1 MGFIRQ
7 SFKRQIFLIF
17 LAVTLAMVI
26 IGGILTVQGFQASIR
41 ADYKKRD
48 IEQDRTLTLQLE
60 SDLGLVE
67 GAINKIAH
75 DEALMEAAFGER
87 PSNSLTV
94 YTSLYEDTRDIRD
107 FTTVELYQGSRC
119 IYSTKSG
126 YSINRLPENYSVLK
140 EATKKK
146 GQIVY
151 ALDPET
157 SSETGAALLI
167 ARNLIREPQNG
178 YVVIRLEQSV
188 IEDRISG
195 KINSRDGFMLTNEY
209 LRLYCL
215 LGIAEDGETL
225 SIIRNNLMRGALYNA
240 GVGSNVYIQ
249 EIGSTGLLSI
259 YLTPPALDDSAA
271 KVGYQIILIQALISV
286 VVCLAV
292 ASRMS
297 SYFSKPIR
305 QLAAAMKRFRKG
317 DFETRI
323 ELEREDEFEQL
334 ATGFNKMTTQLN
346 QTMEERVAAEHRVNE
361 TRIQMMQAQLNP
373 HFLYNTLDTIKWV
386 AKANQV
392 PEVATL
398 SASLASILRTSI
410 SEKQFCKLSQ
420 EIKLV
425 ESYCEIQKIRYQD
438 ILSYEIDVPEELF
451 EYEIP
456 KITIQPIVENAI
468 IHGLEGR
475 TDGHIWITAR
485 GWRGAGTSENA
496 ENDSGNPG
504 VNEKSSGAIAAQNEE
519 NTAYT
524 DLLEITIRDNG
535 AGISEEVVEALANDD
550 PDTLEGHL
558 GLNNVNTII
567 RIYYGK
573 EYGVSARKAEEGGT
587 IMKVLLPLSYK
598 EPVDSNKIE

>member
-7 SFKRQIFLIF
+7 SFKRQIFIIF

-26 IGGILTVQGFQASIR
+26 IGGILTVQGFQASIK
-41 ADYKKRD
+41 ADYQKND
-48 IEQDRTLTLQLE
+48 IEQDRILTKSLA
-60 SDLGLVE
+60 SDLELVE
-67 GAINKIAH
+67 IA
-75 DEALMEAAFGER
+75 A
-87 PSNSLTV
+87 NSIAENEILLSAVAGKKGVSSLSV
-94 YTSLYEDTRDIRD
+94 YSALYENTRDIKD
-107 FTTVELYQGSRC
+107 FATVELYTGSKC
-119 IYSTKSG
+119 IFSTKSG
-126 YSINRLPENYSVLK
+126 YASNYLPESYSVLK
-140 EATKKK
+140 EAAEKQP
-146 GQIVY
+146 QIVY

-157 SSETGAALLI
+157 SSETGAALVI
-167 ARNLIREPQNG
+167 ARMLVNEPQNG
-178 YVVIRLEQSV
+178 YVVIRIEQNEIV
-188 IEDRISG
+188 DRVSG
-195 KINSRDGFMLTNEY
+195 NINSRDGFMLTNEF
-209 LRLYCL
+209 LRPYCL
-215 LGIAEDGETL
+215 IGIAEDGETL
-225 SIIRNNLMRGALYNA
+225 STIRNNLMKGALYNA
-240 GVGSNVYIQ
+240 GVESNVYIE
-249 EIGSTGLLSI
+249 EIGSTGLLGI

-271 KVGYQIILIQALISV
+271 RVGYQIILIQALISV

-297 SYFSKPIR
+297 TYFSKPIR
-305 QLAAAMKRFRKG
+305 QMAQAMKRFRKG

-346 QTMEERVAAEHRVNE
+346 QTMEERVEAEHKVNE

-410 SEKQFCKLSQ
+410 SEKQFCRLGQ
-420 EIKLV
+420 EIALV
-425 ESYCEIQKIRYQD
+425 ENYCDIQKIRFD
-438 ILSYEIDVPEELF
+438 DSFDLTVDLPDALEDAI
-451 EYEIP
+451 IP
-456 KITIQPIVENAI
+456 KLILQPIVENAI

-485 GWRGAGTSENA
+485 GWGEPEGITDVKEPGKKASQDTGIN
-496 ENDSGNPG
+496 SG
-504 VNEKSSGAIAAQNEE
+504 
-519 NTAYT
+519 T

-550 PDTLEGHL
+550 PSTLEGHL

-567 RIYYGK
+567 RLYYGK
-573 EYGVSARKAEEGGT
+573 EYGVSARKAKEGGT
-587 IMKVLLPLSYK
+587 VMKVLLPLSYK
-598 EPVDSNKIE
+598 EPVDTGNLSS

>member
-7 SFKRQIFLIF
+7 SFKRQIFFIF

-26 IGGILTVQGFQASIR
+26 IGGVLTVQGFQASIK
-41 ADYKKRD
+41 ADYRKND
-48 IEQDRTLTLQLE
+48 IEQDRILTRQLE

-67 GAINKIAH
+67 TAINNIAR
-75 DEALMEAAFGER
+75 DEVLLSAVSDSNA
-87 PSNSLTV
+87 SNSLAV
-94 YTSLYEDTRDIRD
+94 YTALYENTRDIKD
-107 FTTVELYQGSRC
+107 FSTVELYKDGKC
-119 IYSTKSG
+119 IFSTKSG
-126 YSINRLPENYSVLK
+126 YSSNRLPEYYSVLK

-146 GQIVY
+146 DQIVY
-151 ALDPET
+151 APDPE
-157 SSETGAALLI
+157 SSSATGAALLI
-167 ARNLIREPQNG
+167 ARRLVEEPKRG
-178 YVVIRLEQSV
+178 YVVIRMEQSE

-195 KINSRDGFMLTNEY
+195 KINARDGFMLTNKF
-209 LRLYCL
+209 LRPYCL
-215 LGIAEDGETL
+215 LGIAEDGKTL
-225 SIIRNNLMRGALYNA
+225 ATIRNNLMNGALYNT
-240 GVGSNVYIQ
+240 GVESNVYIQ
-249 EIGSTGLLSI
+249 EIGSTGVLSV

-271 KVGYQIILIQALISV
+271 RVGYQIILIQAIISV
-286 VVCLAV
+286 IVCLAV

-297 SYFSKPIR
+297 SYFSKPIT
-305 QLAAAMKRFRKG
+305 QMAAAMKRFRKG

-323 ELEREDEFEQL
+323 ELEREDEFDQL

-346 QTMEERVAAEHRVNE
+346 QTMEERVAAEHKVNE

-410 SEKQFCKLSQ
+410 SENQFCKLSQ

-425 ESYCEIQKIRYQD
+425 ESYCEIQKIRFD
-438 ILSYEIDVPEELF
+438 DSFDLTVDLPKSLENAI
-451 EYEIP
+451 IP
-456 KITIQPIVENAI
+456 KLILQPIVENAI

-485 GWRGAGTSENA
+485 GWNDAGKGEGAE
-496 ENDSGNPG
+496 DSG
-504 VNEKSSGAIAAQNEE
+504 E
-519 NTAYT
+519 NTETSPGT
-524 DLLEITIRDNG
+524 DLLEITIKDNG

-550 PDTLEGHL
+550 PNTLEGHL

-567 RIYYGK
+567 RLYYGK

-598 EPVDSNKIE
+598 EPDTAERN

>member
-7 SFKRQIFLIF
+7 SFKRQIFFIF

-26 IGGILTVQGFQASIR
+26 IGGILTVQGFQASIK
-41 ADYKKRD
+41 ADYQKND
-48 IEQDRTLTLQLE
+48 IEQDRVLTQSLV
-60 SDLGLVE
+60 SDLEMVSN
-67 GAINKIAH
+67 AANSIA
-75 DEALMEAAFGER
+75 ENEILLSAVAGEKGV
-87 PSNSLTV
+87 SSLSV
-94 YTSLYEDTRDIRD
+94 YSALYENTRDIKD
-107 FTTVELYQGSRC
+107 FATVELYTGGKC
-119 IYSTKSG
+119 IFSTKSG
-126 YSINRLPENYSVLK
+126 YSSNYLPESYSVLK
-140 EATKKK
+140 EAVKKQP
-146 GQIVY
+146 QIVY
-151 ALDPET
+151 GLDPAT

-167 ARNLIREPQNG
+167 ARMMVDEPQKG
-178 YVVIRLEQSV
+178 YVVIRIEQNDIV
-188 IEDRISG
+188 DRISG
-195 KINSRDGFMLTNEY
+195 NINSRDGFMLTNEF
-209 LRLYCL
+209 LRPYCL
-215 LGIAEDGETL
+215 LGIAEDGKAL
-225 SIIRNNLMRGALYNA
+225 STIRNNLMKGALYNA
-240 GVGSNVYIQ
+240 GVESNVYIE
-249 EIGSTGLLSI
+249 EIGSTGLLGI
-259 YLTPPALDDSAA
+259 YLTPPALDDSAVR
-271 KVGYQIILIQALISV
+271 VGYQIIVIQALISII
-286 VVCLAV
+286 VCLAV

-305 QLAAAMKRFRKG
+305 QMAQAMKRFRKG

-346 QTMEERVAAEHRVNE
+346 QTMEERVAAEHKVNE

-410 SEKQFCKLSQ
+410 SEKQFCKLEQ

-425 ESYCEIQKIRYQD
+425 ESYCDIQKIRFD
-438 ILSYEIDVPEELF
+438 DSFDLTVNLPENLENAI
-451 EYEIP
+451 IP
-456 KITIQPIVENAI
+456 KLILQPIVENAI
-468 IHGLEGR
+468 IHGLDGR

-485 GWRGAGTSENA
+485 GWGESAFLEDRSGLGKKKDHDIGSET
-496 ENDSGNPG
+496 GP
-504 VNEKSSGAIAAQNEE
+504 
-519 NTAYT
+519 
-524 DLLEITIRDNG
+524 DLLEITIKDNG

-567 RIYYGK
+567 RLYYGK

-587 IMKVLLPLSYK
+587 VMKVLLPLSYK
-598 EPVDSNKIE
+598 EPVDNGDLKA

>member
-7 SFKRQIFLIF
+7 SFKRQIFIIF

-26 IGGILTVQGFQASIR
+26 IGGILTVQGFQASIK
-41 ADYKKRD
+41 ADYQKND
-48 IEQDRTLTLQLE
+48 IEQDRILTKSLA
-60 SDLGLVE
+60 SDLELVE
-67 GAINKIAH
+67 IA
-75 DEALMEAAFGER
+75 A
-87 PSNSLTV
+87 NSIAENEILLSAVAGKKGVSSLSV
-94 YTSLYEDTRDIRD
+94 YSALYENTRDIKD
-107 FTTVELYQGSRC
+107 FATVELYTGSKC
-119 IYSTKSG
+119 IFSTKSG
-126 YSINRLPENYSVLK
+126 YASNYLPESYSVLK
-140 EATKKK
+140 EAAEKQP
-146 GQIVY
+146 QIVY

-167 ARNLIREPQNG
+167 ARMLVNEPQNG
-178 YVVIRLEQSV
+178 YVVIRIEQNEIV
-188 IEDRISG
+188 DRVSG
-195 KINSRDGFMLTNEY
+195 NINSRDGFMLTNEF
-209 LRLYCL
+209 LRPYCL
-215 LGIAEDGETL
+215 IGIAEDGETL
-225 SIIRNNLMRGALYNA
+225 STIRNNLMKGALYNA
-240 GVGSNVYIQ
+240 GVESNVYIE
-249 EIGSTGLLSI
+249 EIGSTGLLGI

-271 KVGYQIILIQALISV
+271 RVGYQIILIQALISV

-297 SYFSKPIR
+297 TYFSKPIR
-305 QLAAAMKRFRKG
+305 QMAQAMKRFRKG

-346 QTMEERVAAEHRVNE
+346 QTMEERVEAEHKVNE

-410 SEKQFCKLSQ
+410 SEKQFCKLGQ
-420 EIKLV
+420 EIALV
-425 ESYCEIQKIRYQD
+425 ENYCDIQKIRFD
-438 ILSYEIDVPEELF
+438 DSFDLTVDLPDALEDAI
-451 EYEIP
+451 IP
-456 KITIQPIVENAI
+456 KLILQPIVENAI

-485 GWRGAGTSENA
+485 GWGEPEGITDVKGPGKKASQDTGIN
-496 ENDSGNPG
+496 SG
-504 VNEKSSGAIAAQNEE
+504 
-519 NTAYT
+519 T

-550 PDTLEGHL
+550 PSTLEGHL

-567 RIYYGK
+567 RLYYGK
-573 EYGVSARKAEEGGT
+573 EYGVSARKAKEGGT
-587 IMKVLLPLSYK
+587 VMKVLLPLSYK
-598 EPVDSNKIE
+598 EPVDTGNLSS

>member
-7 SFKRQIFLIF
+7 SFKRQIFIIF

-26 IGGILTVQGFQASIR
+26 IGGILTVQGFQASIK
-41 ADYKKRD
+41 ADYQKND
-48 IEQDRTLTLQLE
+48 IEQDRILTKSLA
-60 SDLGLVE
+60 SDLELVE
-67 GAINKIAH
+67 IA
-75 DEALMEAAFGER
+75 A
-87 PSNSLTV
+87 NSIAENEILLSAVAGKKGVSSLSV
-94 YTSLYEDTRDIRD
+94 YSALYENTRDIKD
-107 FTTVELYQGSRC
+107 FATVELYTGSKC
-119 IYSTKSG
+119 IFSTKSG
-126 YSINRLPENYSVLK
+126 YASNYLPESYSVLK
-140 EATKKK
+140 EAAEKQP
-146 GQIVY
+146 QIVY

-167 ARNLIREPQNG
+167 ARMLVNEPQNG
-178 YVVIRLEQSV
+178 YVVIRIEQNEIV
-188 IEDRISG
+188 DRVSG
-195 KINSRDGFMLTNEY
+195 NINSRDGFMLTNEF
-209 LRLYCL
+209 LRPYCL
-215 LGIAEDGETL
+215 IGIAEDGETL
-225 SIIRNNLMRGALYNA
+225 STIRNNLMKGALYNA
-240 GVGSNVYIQ
+240 GVESNVYIE
-249 EIGSTGLLSI
+249 EIGSTGLLGI

-271 KVGYQIILIQALISV
+271 RVGYQIILIQALISV

-297 SYFSKPIR
+297 TYFSKPIR
-305 QLAAAMKRFRKG
+305 QMAQAMKRFRKG

-346 QTMEERVAAEHRVNE
+346 QTMEERVEAEHKVNE

-410 SEKQFCKLSQ
+410 SEKQFCKLGQ
-420 EIKLV
+420 EIALV
-425 ESYCEIQKIRYQD
+425 ENYCDIQKIRFD
-438 ILSYEIDVPEELF
+438 DSFDLTVDLPDALEDAI
-451 EYEIP
+451 IP
-456 KITIQPIVENAI
+456 KLILQPIVENAI

-485 GWRGAGTSENA
+485 GWGEPEGITDVKEPGKKACQDTGIN
-496 ENDSGNPG
+496 SG
-504 VNEKSSGAIAAQNEE
+504 
-519 NTAYT
+519 T

-550 PDTLEGHL
+550 PSTLEGHL

-567 RIYYGK
+567 RLYYGK
-573 EYGVSARKAEEGGT
+573 EYGVSARKAKEGGT
-587 IMKVLLPLSYK
+587 VMKVLLPLSYK
-598 EPVDSNKIE
+598 EPVDTGNLSS

>member
-17 LAVTLAMVI
+17 LAVTLVMVI
-26 IGGILTVQGFQASIR
+26 VGGILTVQGFQASIR

-67 GAINKIAH
+67 AAINKIAH
-75 DEALMEAAFGER
+75 DETLLRAAFGER
-87 PSNSLTV
+87 PSNSLAV
-94 YTSLYEDTRDIRD
+94 YTSLYEDTRDIKD
-107 FTTVELYQGSRC
+107 FTTVELYLGGRC
-119 IYSTKSG
+119 VYSTKSG
-126 YSINRLPENYSVLK
+126 YSSNRLPENYSVLK
-140 EATKKK
+140 ESIKKK

-167 ARNLIREPQNG
+167 ARNLVKEPENG

-209 LRLYCL
+209 LRPYCL
-215 LGIAEDGETL
+215 LGIAEDGKTL
-225 SIIRNNLMRGALYNA
+225 STIRNNLMQGALYNA
-240 GVGSNVYIQ
+240 GVESNVYIQ
-249 EIGSTGLLSI
+249 EIGATGLLSI

-271 KVGYQIILIQALISV
+271 RVGYQIILIQAIISV

-334 ATGFNKMTTQLN
+334 ATGFNKMTTQLKD
-346 QTMEERVAAEHRVNE
+346 TMDERVQAERRVNE

-425 ESYCEIQKIRYQD
+425 ESYCDIQKIRFD
-438 ILSYEIDVPEELF
+438 DSFDLTVDLPKDLEEAI
-451 EYEIP
+451 IP
-456 KITIQPIVENAI
+456 KLILQPIVENAI

-485 GWRGAGTSENA
+485 GWRANGSSENA
-496 ENDSGNPG
+496 QENGEIKHTDETTAVITAVINT
-504 VNEKSSGAIAAQNEE
+504 VQNVEGAVG
-519 NTAYT
+519 T

-550 PDTLEGHL
+550 PSTLEGHL

-598 EPVDSNKIE
+598 EPLE

>member
-17 LAVTLAMVI
+17 LAVTLVMVI
-26 IGGILTVQGFQASIR
+26 VGGILTVQGFQASIR

-67 GAINKIAH
+67 AAINKIAH
-75 DEALMEAAFGER
+75 DETLLRAAFGER
-87 PSNSLTV
+87 PSNSLAV
-94 YTSLYEDTRDIRD
+94 YTSLYEDTRDIKD
-107 FTTVELYQGSRC
+107 FTTVELYLGGRC
-119 IYSTKSG
+119 VYSTKSG
-126 YSINRLPENYSVLK
+126 YSSNRLPENYSVLK
-140 EATKKK
+140 ESIKKK

-167 ARNLIREPQNG
+167 ARNLVKEPENG

-209 LRLYCL
+209 LRPYCL
-215 LGIAEDGETL
+215 LGIAEDGKTL
-225 SIIRNNLMRGALYNA
+225 STIRNNLMQGALYNA
-240 GVGSNVYIQ
+240 GVESNVYIQ
-249 EIGSTGLLSI
+249 EIGATGLLSI

-271 KVGYQIILIQALISV
+271 RVGYQIILIQAIISV

-425 ESYCEIQKIRYQD
+425 ESYCDIQKIRFD
-438 ILSYEIDVPEELF
+438 DSFDLTVDLPKDLEEAI
-451 EYEIP
+451 IP
-456 KITIQPIVENAI
+456 KLILQPIVENAI

-485 GWRGAGTSENA
+485 GWRANGSSENA
-496 ENDSGNPG
+496 QDNGEIKHTDETTAVINTVQN
-504 VNEKSSGAIAAQNEE
+504 VEGAVG
-519 NTAYT
+519 T

-550 PDTLEGHL
+550 PSTLEGHL

-598 EPVDSNKIE
+598 EPLE

>member
-7 SFKRQIFLIF
+7 SFKRQIFFIF

-26 IGGILTVQGFQASIR
+26 IGGVLTVQGFQASIK
-41 ADYKKRD
+41 ADYRKND
-48 IEQDRTLTLQLE
+48 IEQDRILTRQLE

-67 GAINKIAH
+67 TAINNIAR
-75 DEALMEAAFGER
+75 DEVLLSAVSGSNA
-87 PSNSLTV
+87 SNSLAV
-94 YTSLYEDTRDIRD
+94 YTALYENTRDIKD
-107 FTTVELYQGSRC
+107 FSTVELYKDGKC
-119 IYSTKSG
+119 IFSTKSG
-126 YSINRLPENYSVLK
+126 YSSNRLPEYYSVLK

-146 GQIVY
+146 DQIVY
-151 ALDPET
+151 APDPE
-157 SSETGAALLI
+157 SSSATGAALLI
-167 ARNLIREPQNG
+167 ARRLVEEPKSG
-178 YVVIRLEQSV
+178 YVVIRIEQSE

-195 KINSRDGFMLTNEY
+195 KINARDGFMLTNKF
-209 LRLYCL
+209 LRPYCL
-215 LGIAEDGETL
+215 LGIAEDGKTL
-225 SIIRNNLMRGALYNA
+225 ATIRNNLMNGALYNTDIE
-240 GVGSNVYIQ
+240 SNVYIQ
-249 EIGSTGLLSI
+249 EIGSTGVLSV

-271 KVGYQIILIQALISV
+271 RVGYQIIVIQAIISV
-286 VVCLAV
+286 IVCLAV

-297 SYFSKPIR
+297 SYFSKPIT
-305 QLAAAMKRFRKG
+305 QMAAAMKRFRKG

-323 ELEREDEFEQL
+323 ELEREDEFDQL

-346 QTMEERVAAEHRVNE
+346 QTMEERVAAEHKVNE

-410 SEKQFCKLSQ
+410 SENQFCKLSQ

-425 ESYCEIQKIRYQD
+425 ESYCEIQKIRFD
-438 ILSYEIDVPEELF
+438 DSFDLTVDLPKSLENAI
-451 EYEIP
+451 IP
-456 KITIQPIVENAI
+456 KLILQPIVENAI

-485 GWRGAGTSENA
+485 GWNDAGKGEGAKDFG
-496 ENDSGNPG
+496 
-504 VNEKSSGAIAAQNEE
+504 E
-519 NTAYT
+519 NTETSPGT

-550 PDTLEGHL
+550 PNTLEGHL

-567 RIYYGK
+567 RLYYGK

-598 EPVDSNKIE
+598 EPDTAERN

>member
-7 SFKRQIFLIF
+7 SFKRQIFVIF

-26 IGGILTVQGFQASIR
+26 IGGILTVQGFQASIK
-41 ADYKKRD
+41 ADYQRND
-48 IEQDRTLTLQLE
+48 IEQDRILTQSLA
-60 SDLGLVE
+60 SDLELVE
-67 GAINKIAH
+67 LAVNNIAG
-75 DEALMEAAFGER
+75 DEVLLSAVAGEKGV
-87 PSNSLTV
+87 SSLSV
-94 YTSLYEDTRDIRD
+94 YSALYEHTRDIKD
-107 FTTVELYQGSRC
+107 FATVELYRGGKC
-119 IYSTKSG
+119 IFSTTSG
-126 YSINRLPENYSVLK
+126 YATNRLPEGYSVLK
-140 EATKKK
+140 EAAKKQP
-146 GQIVY
+146 QIVY

-167 ARNLIREPQNG
+167 ARMLVDEPQSG
-178 YVVIRLEQSV
+178 YVVIRIEQSE

-195 KINSRDGFMLTNEY
+195 NINSRDGFMLTNEF
-209 LRLYCL
+209 LRPYCQ
-215 LGIAEDGETL
+215 LGIAEDGMVL
-225 SIIRNNLMRGALYNA
+225 STIRNNLMNGVLYNT
-240 GVGSNVYIQ
+240 GVESNVYIE
-249 EIGSTGLLSI
+249 EIGTTGLLGI

-271 KVGYQIILIQALISV
+271 KVGYQIIVIQALISV
-286 VVCLAV
+286 VICLAV

-305 QLAAAMKRFRKG
+305 QMAAAMKRFRKG

-346 QTMEERVAAEHRVNE
+346 QTMEERVQAEHKVNE

-410 SEKQFCKLSQ
+410 SEKQFCRLEQ

-425 ESYCEIQKIRYQD
+425 ESYCDIQKIRFD
-438 ILSYEIDVPEELF
+438 DSFDLTVDLPESLENAI
-451 EYEIP
+451 IP
-456 KITIQPIVENAI
+456 KLILQPIVENAI
-468 IHGLEGR
+468 IHGLDGR

-485 GWRGAGTSENA
+485 GWGEPGNSGNY
-496 ENDSGNPG
+496 DSGSEPG
-504 VNEKSSGAIAAQNEE
+504 
-519 NTAYT
+519 T

-550 PDTLEGHL
+550 PSTLEGHL

-567 RIYYGK
+567 RLYYGK

-598 EPVDSNKIE
+598 EPIDTGDSPG